1 MPRTARVRVE
11 VEQRLTRW
19 GHAIIEVD
27 LADGETWEDLSTCA
41 NDSWTSE
48 DVVIDGEESDDGW
61 ITGEITP
68 ADAIS
73 TQLCQQWLG
82 AGAPREQRPPPG
94 LELIED
100 DHEEDE

>member
-27 LADGETWEDLSTCA
+27 LEDGETWEDLSTCA

-73 TQLCQQWLG
+73 TQLYQQWLG
-82 AGAPREQRPPPG
+82 VPRAPARNSG